1 MHVHHENLGS
11 LDDDIIFV
19 KMYWS
24 LDGKKLFGALDDII
38 SVKILESLV
47 DIISVKLFGTLDNTI
62 SVDVRSCEI
71 FVNHLPTTFCTDFSK
86 TTHTVLL
93 NVMRGCDTQSL
104 R

>member
-1 MHVHHENLGS
+1 
-11 LDDDIIFV
+11 
-19 KMYWS
+19 MYWS
-24 LDGKKLFGALDDII
+24 LDGKKLFGALDDIISVKILESLVDII

>member
-38 SVKILESLV
+38 SI
-47 DIISVKLFGTLDNTI
+47 KLFGTLDNTI
-62 SVDVRSCEI
+62 SVDVRPCEI
-71 FVNHLPTTFCTDFSK
+71 FVSHLPTTFCTDFSK